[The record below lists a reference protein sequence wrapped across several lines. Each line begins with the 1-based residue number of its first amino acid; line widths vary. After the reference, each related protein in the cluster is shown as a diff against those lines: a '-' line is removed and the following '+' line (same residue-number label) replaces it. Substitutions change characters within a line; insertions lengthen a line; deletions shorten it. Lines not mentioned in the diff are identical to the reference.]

1 MNYSPREIGQ
11 KRILIEGVL
20 LACLMVSLVFLDVIF
35 NSGSLRITDQIFGY
49 KISSLIELPRTTGW
63 WGGYHDNGGASFQS
77 EPMMEFMKNTLSSGQ
92 SPYWNPYSSAGAV
105 GPETLVDQKFSL
117 FTICYAILGGGSIVY
132 NFLSV
137 SLYFFSLFFTYL
149 TLRGVFKL
157 SIISAVAGCV
167 FYLLN

>member
-20 LACLMVSLVFLDVIF
+20 LACLMVSLVFLMLF
-35 NSGSLRITDQIFGY
+35 STLEAFELQIKY
-49 KISSLIELPRTTGW
+49 LDIKLVHLLSYHELLVG
-63 WGGYHDNGGASFQS
+63 GGYHDNGGASFQS

-117 FTICYAILGGGSIVY
+117 FTICYAILGE
-132 NFLSV
+132 
-137 SLYFFSLFFTYL
+137 
-149 TLRGVFKL
+149 
-157 SIISAVAGCV
+157 
-167 FYLLN
+167 